1 MSSPGGIPG
10 KEKKHISK
18 YFLKISRLSD
28 LSLYVYY
35 IYFFSLTKA
44 VAPNPVDPFYKTKL

>member
-28 LSLYVYY
+28 LSLYVYF
-35 IYFFSLTKA
+35 IYFFSVAKA